1 MYEQPHLQNF
11 VTHTHYPILERR
23 EHSYETSLTTTP
35 RLLTSPDEGPE
46 IYVLEATTEE
56 GSSEDSVT
64 FADLFYQDS
73 DDHATAL
80 GPPGLHESMY
90 EPARPETSFGVL
102 PADDN
107 MSIMSR
113 GTTSTLLSLA
123 LSESDTLRSGLSEQ
137 EVYLLQ
143 WREHQIDLDDVE
155 SWADNLSDLVFET
168 GGNNMVVTMQPQYE
182 EEDDSWLLNILL
194 DEEEDN

>member
-1 MYEQPHLQNF
+1 M
-11 VTHTHYPILERR
+11 
-23 EHSYETSLTTTP
+23 
-35 RLLTSPDEGPE
+35 
-46 IYVLEATTEE
+46 LEATTEE

-102 PADDN
+102 PADKT
-107 MSIMSR
+107 MSITLQ

-123 LSESDTLRSGLSEQ
+123 LSESNTLCSGVSEQ

-143 WREHQIDLDDVE
+143 WHEHRIDLDDAE
-155 SWADNLSDLVFET
+155 SWADDLSDLVFET
-168 GGNNMVVTMQPQYE
+168 DRNHMVVTMQPQYK
-182 EEDDSWLLNILL
+182 EEDNSWLLNIFLSK
-194 DEEEDN
+194 DEEND

>member
-1 MYEQPHLQNF
+1 MTSTYEQPHLQNF

-23 EHSYETSLTTTP
+23 EHSYETSLTITP

-80 GPPGLHESMY
+80 GPPGLNESMY

-107 MSIMSR
+107 TSIMSR

-143 WREHQIDLDDVE
+143 WHEHRIDLDDAE
-155 SWADNLSDLVFET
+155 SWADDLSDLVFET
-168 GGNNMVVTMQPQYE
+168 GRTT
-182 EEDDSWLLNILL
+182 WL
-194 DEEEDN
+194 

>member
-1 MYEQPHLQNF
+1 M
-11 VTHTHYPILERR
+11 
-23 EHSYETSLTTTP
+23 
-35 RLLTSPDEGPE
+35 
-46 IYVLEATTEE
+46 LEATTEE

-107 MSIMSR
+107 TSIMSR

-143 WREHQIDLDDVE
+143 WCKHQFDLNDVE
-155 SWADNLSDLVFET
+155 SCHIPCLI
-168 GGNNMVVTMQPQYE
+168 P
-182 EEDDSWLLNILL
+182 
-194 DEEEDN
+194 

>member
-23 EHSYETSLTTTP
+23 EHSYDTSLTITP

-107 MSIMSR
+107 MSIVKTDRRGIGRNQEMSR
-113 GTTSTLLSLA
+113 GVVERLC
-123 LSESDTLRSGLSEQ
+123 SESGARLNDQGWRQVGLSE
-137 EVYLLQ
+137 YL
-143 WREHQIDLDDVE
+143 R
-155 SWADNLSDLVFET
+155 AKYNLAYLET
-168 GGNNMVVTMQPQYE
+168 RGRNCV
-182 EEDDSWLLNILL
+182 SR
-194 DEEEDN
+194 